1 MKLQKWHGIHTVLI
15 TPFRNDFA
23 LDLEGHRRNVE
34 FAAKSSA
41 HILVCLGT
49 QGEFSSLSLEERK
62 ALMRATVE
70 MTRGRKP
77 VICGTGSSSTL
88 EVIELNRYAKDIGA
102 DAVMVT
108 APYFAEVTTEGVVEH
123 FERIGDA
130 CDIPMF
136 LYNAPARA
144 GFNLT
149 PQLLPRLA
157 EVKSIVGVKQ
167 ATRNVTELEETMT
180 AVADRMVVIGGAEAM
195 IWPCLAL
202 GMHGNTSTAASFM
215 PDPMVKIYEAA
226 RAADFRTGLKLYNDQ
241 ADLRALAKSLGH
253 AAVVKVGMDYVGLA
267 GGPVRPPLRTPD
279 AAQRTR
285 IEKALQDF
293 GVRRSE

>member
-1 MKLQKWHGIHTVLI
+1 MPQQKWHGIHTVLI
-15 TPFRNDFA
+15 TPFKKDFA

-41 HILVCLGT
+41 HVLVCLGT
-49 QGEFSSLSLEERK
+49 QGEFSSLSLDERK
-62 ALMRATVE
+62 AVIRATVE
-70 MTRGRKP
+70 VAAGRKP
-77 VICGTGSSSTL
+77 VVCGTGSSSTL
-88 EVIELNRYAKDIGA
+88 EVIELNRYAKDVGA

-108 APYFAEVTTEGVVEH
+108 APYFAEVTNDGIIDH
-123 FERIGDA
+123 FQRISDA
-130 CDIPMF
+130 CDIPTF

-144 GFNLT
+144 GINLT
-149 PQLLPRLA
+149 PSILSRLA
-157 EVKSIVGVKQ
+157 QMKTIVGVKQ

-215 PDPMVKIYEAA
+215 PDPMVKIYDAA
-226 RAADFRTGLKLYNDQ
+226 RAGDFRAGLKLYNDQ
-241 ADLRALAKSLGH
+241 AGLRAIAKSLGH
-253 AAVVKVGMDYVGLA
+253 AAIVKIGMEFVGLA

-279 AAQRTR
+279 AEQRKQV
-285 IEKALQDF
+285 EMALQAF
-293 GVRRSE
+293 GIRPAA